1 MGYTKFSFRF
11 VSLNEIFE
19 RDCKLNPKRASQA
32 TDVSV
37 KIITENKDT
46 VSFYLN
52 NFNNALFQVTLF

>member
-1 MGYTKFSFRF
+1 MGYTKFSFTF
-11 VSLNEIFE
+11 VSLNGIFE
-19 RDCKLNPKRASQA
+19 RVSKLNPKRASQA

-37 KIITENKDT
+37 KIIIENKDI